1 MKVIIVD
8 DEPLAIS
15 VVQEYLQS
23 HNVEVVATCLNGY
36 EALKAIQQH
45 QPDLLFLDIQMPK
58 INGFE
63 LLEILDHQP
72 KVIFATAFDE
82 YAIKAFEHQ
91 AVDYLLKPFSKER
104 FDKAMANVQQQSAAK
119 VEGSVQAYQ
128 SQDNLSRIVL
138 KDGQD
143 IKIIPSKEVV
153 YFEAYDD
160 YVKIHTEK
168 GCFVKKHTLS
178 KFEES
183 LPSHQY
189 VRVHRSFII
198 NTAFLQKIE
207 QVNKDTHRAI
217 MRNVSEPISISRS
230 GYSRLKGVLGI

>member
-23 HNVEVVATCLNGY
+23 YDVEVAATCMNGY

-63 LLEILDHQP
+63 LLEILDVQP

-82 YAIKAFEHQ
+82 YAIKAFEHN

-104 FDKAMANVQQQSAAK
+104 FDKAMANVAQQQSSK
-119 VEGSVQAYQ
+119 IESSVQAYQ
-128 SQDNLSRIVL
+128 AQDKLSRIVL

-143 IKIIPSKEVV
+143 IKIIPTQEVL

-168 GCFVKKHTLS
+168 ECFVKKHTLT
-178 KFEES
+178 KFEET
-183 LPSHQY
+183 LPAHQF
-189 VRVHRSFII
+189 VRVHRSYII
-198 NTAFLQKIE
+198 NTAFLHKIE
-207 QVNKDTHRAI
+207 QVNKDSHRAF
-217 MRNVSEPISISRS
+217 MRNISEPISISRS
-230 GYSRLKGVLGI
+230 GYSRLKGALGI